1 MKEVIARTD
10 EYKGRKFELSL
21 NFDEKALVDG
31 DFSISAK
38 VRTWPVTNPKDV
50 QSAWAEVTIKQDD
63 EGRPILS
70 VTLRGD
76 VADWKG
82 RQVIFEKPLWDLIDA
97 EQVLDWI
104 PAWCF
109 TGDPITGC
117 MVRAGLSA
125 LIGQTLDC
133 KKSTAE
139 LPWFK
144 PRMKALGQCMVH
156 HIPDMGVTAAAR
168 AARCVMRFGF

>member
-1 MKEVIARTD
+1 MKEVIARTE

-31 DFSISAK
+31 DFRITARVK
-38 VRTWPVTNPKDV
+38 TWPVDNPKAV
-50 QSAWAEVTIKQDD
+50 QLAEAEVSIEPDK
-63 EGRPILS
+63 EGRPILR
-70 VTLRGD
+70 VTLRGNAAGWEGKKD
-76 VADWKG
+76 V
-82 RQVIFEKPLWDLIDA
+82 FEKPLWDLIDA

-117 MVRAGLSA
+117 LVRAGLSA

>member
-1 MKEVIARTD
+1 VARRVFRLCAHVN
-10 EYKGRKFELSL
+10 EIEIVGGGERL
-21 NFDEKALVDG
+21 
-31 DFSISAK
+31 
-38 VRTWPVTNPKDV
+38 
-50 QSAWAEVTIKQDD
+50 QS
-63 EGRPILS
+63 PH
-70 VTLRGD
+70 
-76 VADWKG
+76 
-82 RQVIFEKPLWDLIDA
+82 LIDA

-117 MVRAGLSA
+117 LVRAGLSA